1 MMLEIQYIVVLLAW
15 SRARTSRPISACPLA
30 ARGCFKQQT
39 PPPIVRMVPDGVE
52 LLPEAH
58 RKRTHLSPLAGSQY
72 GEEA

>member
-1 MMLEIQYIVVLLAW
+1 
-15 SRARTSRPISACPLA
+15 
-30 ARGCFKQQT
+30 
-39 PPPIVRMVPDGVE
+39 MVPDGVE